1 MTPLF
6 PEAFV
11 TWSSVLIQST
21 AKSLVGQKFCS
32 ILPLWLANPNVE
44 LTFSSTVL
52 FDNVSIKLLHKDNIQ
67 WSHKIRHWELSS
79 GDLVFFLII
88 ASGTASSSCLSEN
101 VTSSSSSITDWCSI
115 NNHDPHIVCETLA
128 LRCVHAPG
136 TNTTFT
142 EDCYLTLK
150 DEFIFL
156 LMATHV
162 KDGVTL

>member
-52 FDNVSIKLLHKDNIQ
+52 WSCVNKTPFIKIIFNGLKRLDIGSCHP
-67 WSHKIRHWELSS
+67 

-88 ASGTASSSCLSEN
+88 ASGTASSSCLSEMMI
-101 VTSSSSSITDWCSI
+101 ITDWCSI
-115 NNHDPHIVCETLA
+115 SNPDPHIVCETLA

-142 EDCYLTLK
+142 EDCYLTLE